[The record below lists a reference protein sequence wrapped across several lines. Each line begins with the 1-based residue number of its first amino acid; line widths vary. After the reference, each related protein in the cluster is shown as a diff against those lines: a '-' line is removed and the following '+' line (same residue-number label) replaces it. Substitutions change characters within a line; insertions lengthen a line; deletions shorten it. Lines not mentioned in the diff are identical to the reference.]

1 MVLDAL
7 GEVLGEAVGILV
19 SPLPIVAVILMLFT
33 ARGKANSIA
42 FVAGWII
49 GLAAVG
55 AVVLSLSDAADVSS
69 DSDASDGSGGV
80 LVVIGVLLIVA
91 AVRRWRQRPHAG
103 EAVTPPKWMSRID
116 GLRPVAAFLLGV
128 LLAAVNPKNLL
139 LAVAAAATIGQ
150 AGLSAS
156 DTVVTWA
163 IFVLLASLSVLAP
176 VVYRLVRGEHAQATL
191 DGARSW
197 LEANNS
203 VVMAVLFLVI
213 GAKILGN
220 GLSTLS

>member
-33 ARGKANSIA
+33 AHGKANSIA
-42 FVAGWII
+42 FVAGWIV

-91 AVRRWRQRPHAG
+91 AVRRWRRRPRAG
-103 EAVTPPKWMSRID
+103 EVATPPKWMSRID
-116 GLRPVAAFLLGV
+116 GLRPVAALLLGV

-139 LAVAAAATIGQ
+139 LTVAAAATIGQ
-150 AGLSAS
+150 AGLSTS